1 MNLMLDGFRDVLW
14 NAFFCGAGCFGIV
27 PSVDACLPV
36 FFMMNIHTR
45 WFIYSIDR
53 VMIAVNGP

>member
-36 FFMMNIHTR
+36 FFYDEHTYAMVYI
-45 WFIYSIDR
+45 FH
-53 VMIAVNGP
+53 